1 MKRMYYLTGS
11 IDSTEQ
17 IANDLHEEGITD
29 WNFHVHSKDDSGL
42 YERRIHSAN
51 FIQRLDIIRY
61 GERGAMIGFAIAMIA
76 IAYMMIAKPLGPQ
89 VDGLVYVAIFGF
101 ITLFGGWVGGLAGLA
116 TENQKIAM
124 FHDDIEGGKYL
135 ILIDVRPGEEE
146 KVNTLMARKHPEAEL
161 KRVGSTLINPFK
173 LNPATSN

>member
-1 MKRMYYLTGS
+1 MYYLTGS
-11 IDSTEQ
+11 IVSTEQ

-42 YERRIHSAN
+42 YKRRIHSAN

-76 IAYMMIAKPLGPQ
+76 TAYVMIAKPLGPQ

-116 TENQKIAM
+116 TENQKLAM
-124 FHDDIEGGKYL
+124 FHDEIEGGKYL

-146 KVNTLMARKHPEAEL
+146 KVKTLMERKHPEAEL
-161 KRVGSTLINPFK
+161 KRVGSTHINPFK
-173 LNPATSN
+173 LKPAPSN

>member
-29 WNFHVHSKDDSGL
+29 WNFHVHSKDESGL
-42 YERRIHSAN
+42 YKRRFHSAN

-61 GERGAMIGFAIAMIA
+61 SERGAMIGFAIAMIA
-76 IAYMMIAKPLGPQ
+76 TAYIMIAKPLGPQ

-116 TENQKIAM
+116 TENQKITM
-124 FHDDIEGGKYL
+124 FHDDIEAGKYL

-146 KVNTLMARKHPEAEL
+146 KVKTLMARKHPEAEM
-161 KRVGSTLINPFK
+161 KRVGSTHINPFK
-173 LNPATSN
+173 LKPATSN

>member
-1 MKRMYYLTGS
+1 MKRIYYLTGS

-29 WNFHVHSKDDSGL
+29 WNFHVHSKDVSGL
-42 YERRIHSAN
+42 FKKRIHSAN

-76 IAYMMIAKPLGPQ
+76 TAYIMIAKPLGPQ
-89 VDGLVYVAIFGF
+89 VDGLVYVTVFGF

-116 TENQKIAM
+116 TDNQKITM
-124 FHDDIEGGKYL
+124 FHDDIESGKYL
-135 ILIDVRPGEEE
+135 ILIDVRRGEEE
-146 KVNTLMARKHPEAEL
+146 KVKAFMARKHPEAEL
-161 KRVGSTLINPFK
+161 RRVGSTYINPFK
-173 LNPATSN
+173 LKPATSN

>member
-29 WNFHVHSKDDSGL
+29 WNFHVHSKDASGL
-42 YERRIHSAN
+42 FKKRIHSAN
-51 FIQRLDIIRY
+51 FIQKLDIIRY
-61 GERGAMIGFAIAMIA
+61 SERGAMIGFAIATIA
-76 IAYMMIAKPLGPQ
+76 TAYIMTTKPLGPE

-124 FHDDIEGGKYL
+124 FHDDIENGKYL

-146 KVNTLMARKHPEAEL
+146 KVKTFMARKHPEATL
-161 KRVGSTLINPFK
+161 RRVGSTHINPFK
-173 LNPATSN
+173 LRPATSN